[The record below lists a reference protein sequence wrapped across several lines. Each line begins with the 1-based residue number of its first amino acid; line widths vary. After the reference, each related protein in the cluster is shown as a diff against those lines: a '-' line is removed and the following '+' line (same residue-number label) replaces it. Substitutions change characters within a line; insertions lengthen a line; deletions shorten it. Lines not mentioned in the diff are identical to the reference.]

1 MPIKF
6 LKFTRRKSVGNALE
20 AEYEP
25 ANQGIHQDEHETGR
39 ESVGSGFRVLPQRH
53 RGSGQTNSS
62 ANSSTDYYGG
72 SSNRLSSNSTLPS
85 TDAPQTPD
93 DYRPVDLYS
102 SYTNDKSQA
111 AGTSSSSGNTLSP
124 PSSRNRMSIPKLETT
139 LDTTSLF
146 GDDMFD
152 FSSSKKDKKDGS
164 SSGIGSLMPT
174 APKIASNSIINP
186 SNNHYNIPP
195 VPLPKS
201 YDPEPPTS
209 RFPPSPGAAY
219 TNIFANSHHIDADRP
234 SNNESSPYHWD
245 SKPSDGLLTNVAVSN
260 TSRNPRNLTPGQKPA
275 PLAHTRTDSLEAPSI
290 RPVQKR
296 NSGDASGLKRT
307 SPIMRSLPFEDE
319 DAAIVASSV
328 NNSRQDYGSRP
339 QPNHSKSSPTATQT
353 TRRLSD
359 KSKDRDSGWEETIP
373 SGSSSDHSV
382 RLSGSSKETK
392 VTSPTSPANNAP
404 TAKKTGLVGVQLV
417 DDPSPADD
425 FDLSF
430 SAALAAKYESSEP
443 TQQIPANR
451 VMTRAQFERC
461 QQQQDDQRRL
471 SGKAAEEEEDSDMS
485 DYEEESEAEKNR
497 ELARQRARQEAHL
510 SVYRQQMMKISGTDP
525 SDAPLLGMNTKQG
538 SISTPALPLGY
549 GGMDPGSSGKNSD
562 SEDEE
567 VPLGILMAHGFPTK
581 NRPPTRLSNSSSQ
594 PNLRAA
600 AQNQHDPRLPPFAR
614 HLPQDPYNL
623 GASIVNP
630 MNRMPLAFGGGSDAR
645 SVVGGSVY
653 GGMPPS
659 QPSGRGPQGLVG
671 EIMRAEEQKAARRG
685 MGGGGRTQFVQPHT
699 DPFKPDPFDRPA
711 SRGGGGLLGGTPNGG
726 MGAGVMGGNNMGM
739 GMGMGMGAGAGMGMG
754 MGMGGGMGG
763 MPMPG
768 GMDPMQ
774 AQMAT
779 MQQQY
784 MQMQMQMQMMQM
796 IQMRN
801 NSQQQLMSQM
811 SMMEQQRPTSV
822 MSMNPQM
829 SGLGA
834 PQQNQRAMSLVDS
847 QFPQVQPNIR
857 NAYAPSIAPSQQLR
871 SPAAVGNVNAFLGPQ
886 GYTPSIAPSER
897 STVGQ
902 PSRYRP
908 VTYQTGTSTGAR
920 TSTLTSGSAGHDWNK
935 KSPGPS
941 HLKNSTTESDD
952 DESGWEE
959 LNKKRKEKADG
970 WKKKKETGGL
980 KGMLNFGSTAASSNP
995 SPA

>member
-1 MPIKF
+1 M
-6 LKFTRRKSVGNALE
+6 LTLE
-20 AEYEP
+20 
-25 ANQGIHQDEHETGR
+25 QSD
-39 ESVGSGFRVLPQRH
+39 
-53 RGSGQTNSS
+53 
-62 ANSSTDYYGG
+62 
-72 SSNRLSSNSTLPS
+72 
-85 TDAPQTPD
+85 
-93 DYRPVDLYS
+93 
-102 SYTNDKSQA
+102 
-111 AGTSSSSGNTLSP
+111 
-124 PSSRNRMSIPKLETT
+124 
-139 LDTTSLF
+139 
-146 GDDMFD
+146 
-152 FSSSKKDKKDGS
+152 
-164 SSGIGSLMPT
+164 
-174 APKIASNSIINP
+174 
-186 SNNHYNIPP
+186 NHYNIPP

-209 RFPPSPGAAY
+209 RFPPSPGPAY
-219 TNIFANSHHIDADRP
+219 TNIFANSHHMDADRP
-234 SNNESSPYHWD
+234 SNNNESSPYHWD
-245 SKPSDGLLTNVAVSN
+245 SKPSDGLLTNTAVPNS
-260 TSRNPRNLTPGQKPA
+260 SRNPRNLTPGQRPA

-290 RPVQKR
+290 RPLQKR
-296 NSGDASGLKRT
+296 NSNDTSGLKRI

-319 DAAIVASSV
+319 DAAIVANSV
-328 NNSRQDYGSRP
+328 SSRQETYGSRP
-339 QPNHSKSSPTATQT
+339 QPNHSKASSTTTQA

-373 SGSSSDHSV
+373 SGSSSDHSL

-392 VTSPTSPANNAP
+392 VMSPTSPTKSTTP
-404 TAKKTGLVGVQLV
+404 IVKKTGHVGVQLV
-417 DDPSPADD
+417 DDPSPVDD
-425 FDLSF
+425 LDLSF
-430 SAALAAKYESSEP
+430 SAALAAKYESSEHTP
-443 TQQIPANR
+443 QIPTNR

-471 SGKAAEEEEDSDMS
+471 SGKTAAEDESESDVS

-510 SVYRQQMMKISGTDP
+510 AVYRQQMMKISGTDP
-525 SDAPLLGMNTKQG
+525 SDAPLLGINTKQG
-538 SISTPALPLGY
+538 SVSTSALPLGY
-549 GGMDPGSSGKNSD
+549 SGMDPGSSGKNSD

-600 AQNQHDPRLPPFAR
+600 AQSQQDPRLPPFAR
-614 HLPQDPYNL
+614 HLPQDPYNV

-630 MNRMPLAFGGGSDAR
+630 MNRMPLSFGGGSDAR
-645 SVVGGSVY
+645 SVAGGSVY

-659 QPSGRGPQGLVG
+659 QLPARGPQGLVG

-685 MGGGGRTQFVQPHT
+685 GGGRTQFVQPQA

-711 SRGGGGLLGGTPNGG
+711 SRGGGGLLGGMPNGGVGPGAMGGNMGMGMNMGIGMG
-726 MGAGVMGGNNMGM
+726 MGAGTGTGMGM
-739 GMGMGMGAGAGMGMG
+739 GMGMGMGRGA
-754 MGMGGGMGG
+754 GG
-763 MPMPG
+763 MPMS

-774 AQMAT
+774 AQMAN

-796 IQMRN
+796 MQMRN
-801 NSQQQLMSQM
+801 NSQQQFMSPM
-811 SMMEQQRPTSV
+811 GMMEQQRPTSM

-829 SGLGA
+829 SGLA
-834 PQQNQRAMSLVDS
+834 VPQQGQQRAMSMVDS
-847 QFPQVQPNIR
+847 HFPQIQPSIR
-857 NAYAPSIAPSQQLR
+857 NAYAPSVAPSQHR
-871 SPAAVGNVNAFLGPQ
+871 GPTGVGNVNAFVGPQ

-920 TSTLTSGSAGHDWNK
+920 TSTLTSKSGGHDWNK

-941 HLKNSTTESDD
+941 HLKNFTTESDD
-952 DESGWEE
+952 DEESGWEQ
-959 LNKKRKEKADG
+959 LNQRRKEKADG

-980 KGMLNFGSTAASSNP
+980 KGVLNFGSPAASSN
-995 SPA
+995 SSSV